1 MPANPPRKGLV
12 NQGYVLELVSDP
24 TQSEYLHAERS
35 PREFGES
42 LNEPALQ
49 LSTKFRTVVLVEA
62 DVTW

>member
-1 MPANPPRKGLV
+1 MK
-12 NQGYVLELVSDP
+12 QGYVLELVSDP